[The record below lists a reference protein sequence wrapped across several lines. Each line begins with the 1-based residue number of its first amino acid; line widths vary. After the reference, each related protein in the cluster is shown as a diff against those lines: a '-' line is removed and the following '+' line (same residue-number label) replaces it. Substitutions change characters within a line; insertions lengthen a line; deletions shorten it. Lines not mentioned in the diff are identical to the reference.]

1 MITINRNMKRLG
13 LLAGC
18 GLLLSVSASAQDEWV
33 ISAERVYSAAGDPI
47 ENGVV
52 VVSGG
57 KIAAVG
63 KGAGAGERL
72 EVFAITPG
80 LIDLDPN
87 IGTGSFS
94 VEQGTETALEY
105 GVAEGL
111 DLFSYKWGRHL
122 RSGVT
127 TVMASPMDLN
137 VIGGMCSVLKTGGEA
152 TLEARQIHDQPGLR
166 ASLGTLPSRGNG
178 APRGV
183 PRNMYI
189 RRPTTRMG
197 VEWVFRK
204 AYYNAINTQRFNL
217 EVNELEAE
225 RNAMVLRTIEDGL
238 PVFMQAAGTQ
248 DVHTAVFLKQ
258 EFKIQNLVLMNAA
271 EALLELELVAE
282 AGVGVVLPAFPK
294 EGRIPDPAVNDS
306 FFMALESAAKLHAR
320 GVPIALSGGGSKS
333 LEGRLNQQPGY
344 AMRGGLS
351 FEAALA
357 AVTINPARMAGVDDR
372 VGSIEVGKDA
382 DLVLW
387 SGPPF
392 EPSSAVIGV
401 LLNGE
406 LVLDPRTAQSAK

>member
-1 MITINRNMKRLG
+1 MIALNRTMMRLEI
-13 LLAGC
+13 LAAC
-18 GLLLSVSASAQDEWV
+18 GLLFSGNSSAQEQWV
-33 ISAERVYSAAGDPI
+33 ISAKHIYTAAGDPI
-47 ENGVV
+47 EDGVV
-52 VVSGG
+52 AVSGG
-57 KIAAVG
+57 KIVAVG
-63 KGAGAGERL
+63 QGGAAGERL
-72 EVFAITPG
+72 EVVAITPG
-80 LIDLDPN
+80 LIDLDPA

-105 GVAEGL
+105 GVAESL
-111 DLFSYKWGRHL
+111 DLFSYEWGRHL

-127 TVMASPMDLN
+127 CVMASPMDLN

-152 TLEARQIHDQPGLR
+152 SLEARQINGQPGLR

-178 APRGV
+178 APRGA

-204 AYYNAINTQRFNL
+204 AYYSALNARHFNL

-225 RNAMVLRTIEDGL
+225 RNTMVLRTIDEGL

-271 EALLELELVAE
+271 EALLELELVADS
-282 AGVGVVLPAFPK
+282 GVGVVLPAFPK

-306 FFMALESAAKLHAR
+306 FFMALESAAKLHER
-320 GVPIALSGGGSKS
+320 GVQIALSGGGSAS

-357 AVTINPARMAGVDDR
+357 AVTINPARMAGVEDR

-392 EPSSAVIGV
+392 QPSSAVIGV

-406 LVLDPRTAQSAK
+406 LVLDPRSKQSGQ